1 MKNHL
6 QNETSPYLLQHVDNP
21 VNWYPWN
28 KDALDRA
35 SQEKKPILL
44 SIGYSACHWCHVMAH
59 ESFEDKDTALI
70 MNQHFINIKVDRE
83 ERPDLDQVYQLAQ
96 QMLTGRAGGWPL
108 TLFLEPTKQVPFFSG
123 TYFPPEG
130 RYGLPGFKDLL
141 QQISQYFYTHSS
153 EIYAQNSRLLAA
165 FRNIDKRISIDKVSS
180 LDFSPLKRSQKEL
193 TQSFDFQYGGMK
205 GAPKFPNPPIIERY
219 LNEAIEF
226 YLTKEEQQQ
235 SITKLQ
241 ITLDHMALGGI
252 YDQIGGGF
260 YRYSV
265 DGKWQIPHFEKMLY
279 DNGQLLFLYS
289 KAYSLLKAKLYH
301 RVLLE
306 TGNWVIREMQSS
318 EGGYYSSLDAD
329 SEGHEGKYYIWSQEE
344 IQSILDDDEYQLAS
358 RYFGL
363 DQPSNFEGCWHLH
376 CAAVNTETL
385 AQKLELPLDNTQKK
399 IITIK
404 ERLRITR
411 NNRIYPTRDGKIL
424 TSWNGLMIK
433 GMVSAGQVLNQ
444 PSFID
449 SAERALKFIYNNLWI
464 NNRLLATYKDKKAR
478 YLAYLDD
485 YAFLIDALITLL
497 QTQWKDEY
505 LAFLIQL
512 TDTVLTHFENKEQ
525 GGFYFTAHDQEIPIS
540 RLIPLTDNAT
550 PSGNGV
556 MTYNLIRLGHLLGNM
571 VYLEAAERC
580 LKTSWFS
587 VQQIPH
593 AHCSLLKALE
603 SYLYPPEIIILR
615 GPESV
620 LTPWHSLVLE
630 HYLQQRIVLAIPSHA
645 KYLPK
650 QLEKYQSISSNGVT
664 AYICHGQTCLAPI
677 TEFESF
683 KNHFKVKDSSQS
695 YL

>member
-21 VNWYPWN
+21 VDWHPWN
-28 KDALDRA
+28 KDTLDRA

-59 ESFEDKDTALI
+59 ESFENKDTALI
-70 MNQHFINIKVDRE
+70 MNQHFINVKVDRE
-83 ERPDLDQVYQLAQ
+83 ERPDLDQIYQLAQ
-96 QMLTGRAGGWPL
+96 QMLTGRTGGWPL
-108 TLFLEPTKQVPFFSG
+108 TLFLEPTKQVPFFGG
-123 TYFPPEG
+123 TYFPPES

-141 QQISQYFYTHSS
+141 QQISQYFHTNSS

-165 FRNIDKRISIDKVSS
+165 FRNIDKRIQIDKVSS
-180 LDFSPLKRSQKEL
+180 LDFSPLKKSQEEL
-193 TQSFDFQYGGMK
+193 SQSFDFQYGGMK

-219 LNEAIEF
+219 LNETIGS

-235 SITKLQ
+235 STTKLQ
-241 ITLDHMALGGI
+241 ITLDYMALGGI

-289 KAYSLLKAKLYH
+289 KAYSLLKTKLYR

-306 TGNWVIREMQSS
+306 TGNWVIREMQSP

-329 SEGHEGKYYIWSQEE
+329 SEGHEGKYYVWSEKE
-344 IQSILDDDEYQLAS
+344 IQPILDDSEYQLANQ
-358 RYFGL
+358 YFGL
-363 DQPSNFEGCWHLH
+363 DQPSNFEDYWHLH
-376 CAAVNTETL
+376 CTISEEIL
-385 AQKLELPLDNTQKK
+385 AQKLELPLDSTQKQ

-404 ERLRITR
+404 EKLRVAR
-411 NNRIYPTRDGKIL
+411 SNRIYPTRDEKIL

-433 GMVSAGQVLNQ
+433 GMVTAGQVLDQ
-444 PSFID
+444 PNFID
-449 SAERALKFIYNNLWI
+449 SAEKALRFIHNNLWI
-464 NNRLLATYKDKKAR
+464 NDRLLATYKDKKSR
-478 YLAYLDD
+478 YPAYLDD

-497 QTQWKDEY
+497 QIRWKDE
-505 LAFLIQL
+505 LFTFLIQL
-512 TDTVLTHFENKEQ
+512 TDTVLTHFENKDQ
-525 GGFYFTAHDQEIPIS
+525 GGFYFTAHDQEVPIS

-556 MTYNLIRLGHLLGNM
+556 MTYNLIRLGHLFDNM
-571 VYLEAAERC
+571 AYLEAAERC

-587 VQQIPH
+587 VQQTPH

-603 SYLYPPEIIILR
+603 LYLYPPEIIILR
-615 GPESV
+615 GPESA
-620 LTPWHSLVLE
+620 LIPWHRPAFE
-630 HYLQQRIVLAIPSHA
+630 HHMQRRIVLAIPLYTN

-650 QLEKYQSISSNGVT
+650 QLEKYQPINLNGVT

-683 KNHFKVKDSSQS
+683 KSQLKGS
-695 YL
+695 NQNYL